1 MLGSPIPPQVSA
13 HAPFISS
20 AGAGL
25 IKGLLH
31 MTATR
36 GTGLDSPRVSV
47 GTDIEDRSDRHRDTS
62 RGADATLHAGRSS
75 PFARLGRWAAT
86 HFRRVLIAWLLV
98 VLVFGI
104 FAVRVENAL
113 AGAGW
118 QASNSQSV
126 AARAIIEKN
135 FSGLGATGLQ
145 VVIVDHHGPIA
156 SDPQAQAIVVKA
168 TNVLRS
174 DRRVSTVVPPQA
186 GVSVSRDGRTA
197 IITAG
202 ADADANKMVQAADA
216 VVAPLGALS
225 TSRVTVTLTGDSA
238 LWADF
243 NTANR
248 SAMLRSEMLSWPVT
262 IIILVIAFGSL
273 VAAGLPLLLTMAGL
287 LVAAGALVI
296 TTKFTPVSIWALNF
310 ALMFALALGI
320 DYALFLVMR
329 FRSALK
335 RRGAEPGDRE
345 AIVASVAETVDT
357 AGKAV
362 AFSALTVLASLAAI
376 LIVPSPA
383 FRSMA
388 FGIMLSVVAV
398 LAATL
403 TLLPAVLGKLG
414 TNINKGAIRLRR
426 GPRPEGEGRL
436 DRMLHSWGKFLWRHP
451 FPAGAAALVLLL
463 LAAAPVIG
471 MRTNMPS
478 ITIVPPSANARVGY
492 DQVTNAFGP
501 GAPGTLQV
509 LVPEGRQEQAMV
521 TLAHVSGVARIV
533 PGPTN
538 AGWTLDQVVPTSG
551 PSTTTTGATID
562 HLRQVLPAGTLI
574 GGAAAENHDL
584 QQSLASH
591 TPVVLAILG
600 VLGFLLLLIALGAP
614 LIAAMGVLITALSVA
629 GAFGIGRLIFQ
640 NGFLSGP
647 LGFQPQGFIDAWA
660 PLFFGAMVFGVAMD
674 YTLFMLSAA
683 KERYETHPDP
693 EHAMVGSMRTSGR
706 VVLSAAAVMIAVF
719 LTFALSGPLAP
730 KEMGVILAIAVALD
744 ALVVRL
750 VVLPVVLRLAGHGAW
765 HQPKWL
771 GRILP
776 KVKFSH

>member
-1 MLGSPIPPQVSA
+1 
-13 HAPFISS
+13 
-20 AGAGL
+20 
-25 IKGLLH
+25 
-31 MTATR
+31 MTASPS
-36 GTGLDSPRVSV
+36 TGLESPPSTPEVESH
-47 GTDIEDRSDRHRDTS
+47 DLSS
-62 RGADATLHAGRSS
+62 NGAPGDGPSAQAGHPS
-75 PFARLGRWAAT
+75 PFTRLGTWAAT

-98 VLVFGI
+98 LLVFGF
-104 FAVRVENAL
+104 FAVHVESAL

-126 AARAIIEKN
+126 AARAVIQKD

-145 VVIVDHHGPIA
+145 VVIVDHHGSIA
-156 SDPQAQAIVVKA
+156 SDPQAQVIAAKA
-168 TNVLRS
+168 TTVLRN
-174 DRRVSTVVPPQA
+174 DPRVSTVVPPQA
-186 GVSVSRDGRTA
+186 GVSISRDGRTA

-202 ADADANKMVQAADA
+202 AAADSNKMVQAADA
-216 VVAPLGALS
+216 VEPKLAALS
-225 TSRVTVTLTGDSA
+225 SSGVTVTLTGDSA

-248 SAMLRSEMLSWPVT
+248 SAMLKSEMLSWPVT
-262 IIILVIAFGSL
+262 IIILIIAFGSL

-388 FGIMLSVVAV
+388 FGIMLSVIAV

-414 TNINKGAIRLRR
+414 TNINKGSIRLRR
-426 GPRPEGEGRL
+426 GPRPEGEGPL
-436 DRMLHSWGKFLWRHP
+436 DRMLHSWGRFIWRHP
-451 FPAGAAALVLLL
+451 FPIGAAALVLLL
-463 LAAAPVIG
+463 AAAAPVIG

-492 DQVTNAFGP
+492 YQVTSTFGP

-509 LVPEGRQEQAMV
+509 VVPEAEQTQAMT
-521 TLAHVSGVARIV
+521 TLSHASGVAGVV
-533 PGPTN
+533 PGPTS
-538 AGWTLDQVVPTSG
+538 AGWTLDQVVPTTG

-584 QQSLASH
+584 QQTLASH
-591 TPVVLAILG
+591 TPLVLGILG

-693 EHAMVGSMRTSGR
+693 EHAMIGSMRTSGR

-750 VVLPVVLRLAGHGAW
+750 VVLPVVLRLGGHSAW

>member
-1 MLGSPIPPQVSA
+1 
-13 HAPFISS
+13 
-20 AGAGL
+20 
-25 IKGLLH
+25 
-31 MTATR
+31 MTASPS
-36 GTGLDSPRVSV
+36 TGLESPPPDPEVESH
-47 GTDIEDRSDRHRDTS
+47 DLSSH
-62 RGADATLHAGRSS
+62 GAPGDGRSAQKGRPS
-75 PFARLGRWAAT
+75 PFTRLGAWAAT

-98 VLVFGI
+98 VLVFGF
-104 FAVRVENAL
+104 FAVHVESAL

-126 AARAIIEKN
+126 AARAIIQKD

-156 SDPQAQAIVVKA
+156 SDPRAQAIVAKA
-168 TNVLRS
+168 TTVLRS
-174 DRRVSTVVPPQA
+174 DLRVSTVVPPQA
-186 GVSVSRDGRTA
+186 GVSISRDGRTA
-197 IITAG
+197 VITAG
-202 ADADANKMVQAADA
+202 SAADSNKMVQAADA
-216 VVAPLGALS
+216 LEPKLATLS
-225 TSRVTVTLTGDSA
+225 SSGVTVTLTGDSA

-248 SAMLRSEMLSWPVT
+248 SAMLRSELLSWPVT
-262 IIILVIAFGSL
+262 IIILVIAFGCL

-414 TNINKGAIRLRR
+414 TNINKGKIRLRR
-426 GPRPEGEGRL
+426 GPRPEGDGPL
-436 DRMLHSWGKFLWRHP
+436 DRMLHSWGKFIWRHP
-451 FPAGAAALVLLL
+451 FPIGAAALVLLL

-492 DQVTNAFGP
+492 YQVTSAFGP

-509 LVPEGRQEQAMV
+509 VVPEAEQAQAMA
-521 TLAHVSGVARIV
+521 TLSHASGVAGVV
-533 PGPTN
+533 PGSTN
-538 AGWTLDQVVPTSG
+538 AGWTLDQVVPTTG
-551 PSTTTTGATID
+551 PSTTTTAATID
-562 HLRQVLPAGTLI
+562 HLRQVLPPGTLI

-584 QQSLASH
+584 QQTLASH
-591 TPVVLAILG
+591 TPMVLGILG
-600 VLGFLLLLIALGAP
+600 VLGFLVLLIALGAP
-614 LIAAMGVLITALSVA
+614 LIAAMAVLITALSVA

-640 NGFLSGP
+640 NGFLAGL

-693 EHAMVGSMRTSGR
+693 EHAMIGSMRTSGR
-706 VVLSAAAVMIAVF
+706 VVLSAAAVMVAVF

-750 VVLPVVLRLAGHGAW
+750 VVLPVVLRLGMHHSW

-771 GRILP
+771 GRVLP
-776 KVKFSH
+776 TVRFLH

>member
-1 MLGSPIPPQVSA
+1 
-13 HAPFISS
+13 
-20 AGAGL
+20 
-25 IKGLLH
+25 

-36 GTGLDSPRVSV
+36 GTDLDSL
-47 GTDIEDRSDRHRDTS
+47 HL
-62 RGADATLHAGRSS
+62 DAGMELAEPPAGSESGPS
-75 PFARLGRWAAT
+75 PFARLGAWAAT
-86 HFRRVLIAWLLV
+86 HFRRILIAWLLV
-98 VLVFGI
+98 LLVFGI
-104 FAVRVENAL
+104 FAVHVENAL

-126 AARAIIEKN
+126 AARAIIEKD
-135 FSGLGATGLQ
+135 FSGLGATALQ
-145 VVIVDHHGPIA
+145 VVIVDHHGAIA
-156 SDPQAQAIVVKA
+156 TDPQAQAIEVKA
-168 TNVLRS
+168 ANVLRS
-174 DRRVSTVVPPQA
+174 DPRVSTVVPPQA

-202 ADADANKMVQAADA
+202 SAANSNEMVQAADSVEPKLA
-216 VVAPLGALS
+216 ALS
-225 TSRVTVTLTGDSA
+225 SSGVTVTLTGDSA

-329 FRSALK
+329 FRSALE
-335 RRGAEPGDRE
+335 RRGAKPGNRE

-376 LIVPSPA
+376 MIVPSPA

-414 TNINKGAIRLRR
+414 TNINKGKIRLRR
-426 GPRPEGEGRL
+426 GPRSEGEGPL
-436 DRMLHSWGKFLWRHP
+436 DRMLHRWGNFLWRHP

-463 LAAAPVIG
+463 LAAAPIIG

-478 ITIVPPSANARVGY
+478 ITIVPASANARVGY
-492 DQVTNAFGP
+492 DQVTSAFGP

-509 LVPEGRQEQAMV
+509 VVPEGEQARALS
-521 TLAHVSGVARIV
+521 TLAHTSGVADVV

-538 AGWTLDQVVPTSG
+538 AGWTLDQVVPTTG

-562 HLRQVLPAGTLI
+562 HLRQVLPAGTLV

-584 QQSLASH
+584 QQSLASY
-591 TPVVLAILG
+591 TPLVLAILG
-600 VLGFLLLLIALGAP
+600 ILGFLLLLIALGAP
-614 LIAAMGVLITALSVA
+614 LIAALGVLITALSVA

-750 VVLPVVLRLAGHGAW
+750 VVLPVVLRLSGHGAW
-765 HQPKWL
+765 HQPRWL

-776 KVKFSH
+776 KVSFSH

>member
-1 MLGSPIPPQVSA
+1 ML
-13 HAPFISS
+13 
-20 AGAGL
+20 
-25 IKGLLH
+25 
-31 MTATR
+31 
-36 GTGLDSPRVSV
+36 
-47 GTDIEDRSDRHRDTS
+47 
-62 RGADATLHAGRSS
+62 
-75 PFARLGRWAAT
+75 
-86 HFRRVLIAWLLV
+86 
-98 VLVFGI
+98 LVFGF
-104 FAVRVENAL
+104 FAVHVESAL

-126 AARAIIEKN
+126 AARAIIQKD

-156 SDPQAQAIVVKA
+156 SDSQAQAIVAQA
-168 TNVLRS
+168 TDVLRS
-174 DRRVSTVVPPQA
+174 DPRVSTVVPPQA
-186 GVSVSRDGRTA
+186 GVSISRDGRTA

-202 ADADANKMVQAADA
+202 SAADSNKMVQAADA
-216 VVAPLGALS
+216 VEPKLAALS
-225 TSRVTVTLTGDSA
+225 ASGVTVTLTGDSA

-335 RRGAEPGDRE
+335 RRGAEPGDRD

-414 TNINKGAIRLRR
+414 TNINKGKIRLRR
-426 GPRPEGEGRL
+426 GTRPEGEGPL
-436 DRMLHSWGKFLWRHP
+436 DRMLHAWGKFIWRHP
-451 FPAGAAALVLLL
+451 FPIGAAALVFLL
-463 LAAAPVIG
+463 LAAAPVVG

-492 DQVTNAFGP
+492 YQVTSAFGP

-509 LVPEGRQEQAMV
+509 VVPEAKQAQAMA
-521 TLAHVSGVARIV
+521 TLSHASGVAGVI
-533 PGPTN
+533 PGSTR
-538 AGWTLDQVVPTSG
+538 AGWTLDQVVPTAG
-551 PSTTTTGATID
+551 PSTTTTGTTID
-562 HLRQVLPAGTLI
+562 HLRQVLPPGTLI

-584 QQSLASH
+584 QQTLASH
-591 TPVVLAILG
+591 TPMVLGILG

-674 YTLFMLSAA
+674 YTLFMLRRPRSAT
-683 KERYETHPDP
+683 RPTPTP
-693 EHAMVGSMRTSGR
+693 NT
-706 VVLSAAAVMIAVF
+706 
-719 LTFALSGPLAP
+719 P
-730 KEMGVILAIAVALD
+730 
-744 ALVVRL
+744 
-750 VVLPVVLRLAGHGAW
+750 
-765 HQPKWL
+765 
-771 GRILP
+771 
-776 KVKFSH
+776 

>member
-1 MLGSPIPPQVSA
+1 
-13 HAPFISS
+13 
-20 AGAGL
+20 
-25 IKGLLH
+25 
-31 MTATR
+31 MTASAS
-36 GTGLDSPRVSV
+36 TGLGARGVALSPPPPGLVEHSDTRSELPE
-47 GTDIEDRSDRHRDTS
+47 GDRPR
-62 RGADATLHAGRSS
+62 
-75 PFARLGRWAAT
+75 PFARLGAWAAT
-86 HFRRVLIAWLLV
+86 HFRRVLTAW
-98 VLVFGI
+98 VLVIVAFGF
-104 FAVRVENAL
+104 FAVHVESAL

-118 QASNSQSV
+118 QATGSQSV
-126 AARAIIEKN
+126 AARAVIQKD

-145 VVIVDHHGPIA
+145 VVIVDHHGPFA
-156 SDPQAQAIVVKA
+156 SDPQAQAVMAKA
-168 TNVLRS
+168 TQVLRS
-174 DRRVSTVVPPQA
+174 DPRVSTVIPPQA
-186 GVSVSRDGRTA
+186 GVSISRDGRTA
-197 IITAG
+197 VITAG
-202 ADADANKMVQAADA
+202 AAANSNKMVQAADA
-216 VVAPLGALS
+216 VEPKLAALS
-225 TSRVTVTLTGDSA
+225 SSGVSVTLTGDSA
-238 LWADF
+238 LWANF
-243 NTANR
+243 NNANR

-262 IIILVIAFGSL
+262 IIILIIAFGSL

-329 FRSALK
+329 FRTALE
-335 RRGAEPGDRE
+335 RRGAQPGDHE

-388 FGIMLSVVAV
+388 FGIMLAVVAV

-414 TNINKGAIRLRR
+414 TNINKGKIRLRR
-426 GPRPEGEGRL
+426 RPPAEGAGQL

-451 FPAGAAALVLLL
+451 FPAGAAALVFLL
-463 LAAAPVIG
+463 LAAAPIIG

-478 ITIVPPSANARVGY
+478 ITIVPSSANARVGY
-492 DQVTNAFGP
+492 YEVTSAFGP

-509 LVPEGRQEQAMV
+509 VVPAGEQARAM
-521 TLAHVSGVARIV
+521 TILAHTSGVAAATS
-533 PGPTN
+533 GLTH
-538 AGWTLDQVVPTSG
+538 AGWTLDQVVPTTG
-551 PSTTTTGATID
+551 PSTTATGATID
-562 HLRQVLPAGTLI
+562 HLRRVLPAGTLI

-591 TPVVLAILG
+591 TPIVLAILG
-600 VLGFLLLLIALGAP
+600 VFGFLLLLIALGAP

-640 NGFLSGP
+640 NGFLSGV
-647 LGFQPQGFIDAWA
+647 LNFQPQGFIDAWA

-693 EHAMVGSMRTSGR
+693 EQAMIGSMRTSGR
-706 VVLSAAAVMIAVF
+706 VVLSAAAVMVAVF

-730 KEMGVILAIAVALD
+730 KEMGVILSIAVALD

-750 VVLPVVLRLAGHGAW
+750 VVLPVVLRLGGHRAW

-771 GRILP
+771 SRILP
-776 KVKFSH
+776 NVRFSH

>member
-1 MLGSPIPPQVSA
+1 
-13 HAPFISS
+13 
-20 AGAGL
+20 
-25 IKGLLH
+25 
-31 MTATR
+31 
-36 GTGLDSPRVSV
+36 VSV

>member
-1 MLGSPIPPQVSA
+1 
-13 HAPFISS
+13 
-20 AGAGL
+20 
-25 IKGLLH
+25 
-31 MTATR
+31 MTAIPETD
-36 GTGLDSPRVSV
+36 LDSTLAAAKEGSVPTFEHRERGGAERVDP
-47 GTDIEDRSDRHRDTS
+47 GHH
-62 RGADATLHAGRSS
+62 G
-75 PFARLGRWAAT
+75 PFARLGAWAAT

-98 VLVFGI
+98 LVLFGI
-104 FAVRVENAL
+104 FAVHVESAL

-126 AARAIIEKN
+126 AARAIIEKD
-135 FSGLGATGLQ
+135 FAGLGATALQ

-156 SDPQAQAIVVKA
+156 SDPQARAVMARA
-168 TNVLRS
+168 TDLLRS
-174 DRRVSTVVPPQA
+174 DPRVSTVVPPQA
-186 GVSVSRDGRTA
+186 GLSISRDGRTA

-202 ADADANKMVQAADA
+202 AAANSNEMVEAADA
-216 VVAPLGALS
+216 VEPKLAALS
-225 TSRVTVTLTGDSA
+225 TSRVSVTLTGDSA

-248 SAMLRSEMLSWPVT
+248 SAMLKSEMLSWPVT
-262 IIILVIAFGSL
+262 IIILIIAFGSL

-287 LVAAGALVI
+287 LVAAGALVM
-296 TTKFTPVSIWALNF
+296 TTTFTPVSIWALNF

-329 FRSALK
+329 FRSALR
-335 RRGAEPGDRE
+335 RRGAERGERE
-345 AIVASVAETVDT
+345 AIVAAVAETVDT

-388 FGIMLSVVAV
+388 FGIMLSVIAV

-403 TLLPAVLGKLG
+403 TLLPAVLGKIG
-414 TNINKGAIRLRR
+414 TNINKGTIRLGR
-426 GPRPEGEGRL
+426 GGSKVGEGPL
-436 DRMLHSWGKFLWRHP
+436 DRQLHRWGKFLWKHP
-451 FPAGAAALVLLL
+451 FPAGAAALLFLL

-478 ITIVPPSANARVGY
+478 ITIVPASANARVGY
-492 DQVTNAFGP
+492 NQVASAFGP

-509 LVPEGRQEQAMV
+509 VVPADKQAEAMAIFAR
-521 TLAHVSGVARIV
+521 TSGVAGTV

-538 AGWTLDQVVPTSG
+538 AGWTLDQVVPTTG
-551 PSTTTTGATID
+551 PSTAATGATIER
-562 HLRQVLPAGTLI
+562 LRLVLPAGTLV
-574 GGAAAENHDL
+574 GGAAAENYDL

-591 TPVVLAILG
+591 TPIVLAVLG
-600 VLGFLLLLIALGAP
+600 VLGFLLPLIALGAP

-640 NGFLSGP
+640 NGLLSG
-647 LGFQPQGFIDAWA
+647 LLNFQPQGFIDAWA

-693 EHAMVGSMRTSGR
+693 EHAMIGSMRTSGR

-750 VVLPVVLRLAGHGAW
+750 VVLPVLLRLGRHSAW

-776 KVKFSH
+776 KVTFSH

>member
-1 MLGSPIPPQVSA
+1 
-13 HAPFISS
+13 
-20 AGAGL
+20 
-25 IKGLLH
+25 
-31 MTATR
+31 MTTTR
-36 GTGLDSPRVSV
+36 GTGLDSPKVSA
-47 GTDIEDRSDRHRDTS
+47 GTEVADPPAGIRDS
-62 RGADATLHAGRSS
+62 AHGDDDAVRGIRPG
-75 PFARLGRWAAT
+75 PFARLGAWAAT

-104 FAVRVENAL
+104 FAVHVENAL

-126 AARAIIEKN
+126 AARAVIEKD
-135 FSGLGATGLQ
+135 FSGLGATALQ
-145 VVIVDHHGPIA
+145 VVIVDHHGAIA
-156 SDPQAQAIVVKA
+156 SDPQAQAVVVRA

-174 DRRVSTVVPPQA
+174 DARVSTVVPPQA

-197 IITAG
+197 IVTAG
-202 ADADANKMVQAADA
+202 SAANSNKMVQAADSVEPKLA
-216 VVAPLGALS
+216 ALS
-225 TSRVTVTLTGDSA
+225 SSGVTVTLTGDSA

-273 VAAGLPLLLTMAGL
+273 VAAGLPLLLTMVGL
-287 LVAAGALVI
+287 LVAAGALVL
-296 TTKFTPVSIWALNF
+296 TTKFMPVSIWALNF

-329 FRSALK
+329 FRAALK

-376 LIVPSPA
+376 MIVPSPA

-414 TNINKGAIRLRR
+414 TNINKGKIRLRR
-426 GPRPEGEGRL
+426 GPQPEGEGSL
-436 DRMLHSWGKFLWRHP
+436 DRILHRWGNFLWRHP
-451 FPAGAAALVLLL
+451 LPAGAAALVLLL
-463 LAAAPVIG
+463 LAAAPIIG

-478 ITIVPPSANARVGY
+478 ITIVPASANARVGY
-492 DQVTNAFGP
+492 NQVTSAFGP

-509 LVPEGRQEQAMV
+509 VVPEAEQARTLS
-521 TLAHVSGVARIV
+521 TLAHVSGVASVV

-538 AGWTLDQVVPTSG
+538 AGWTFDQVVPTTG
-551 PSTTTTGATID
+551 PSTTATGATID

-584 QQSLASH
+584 QQSLASY
-591 TPVVLAILG
+591 TPLVLAILG

-614 LIAAMGVLITALSVA
+614 LIAALGVLITALSVA
-629 GAFGIGRLIFQ
+629 GAFGMGRLIFQ
-640 NGFLSGP
+640 NGFLSGL

-750 VVLPVVLRLAGHGAW
+750 VVLPVVLRLGGHASW

-776 KVKFSH
+776 TVKFSH

>member
-1 MLGSPIPPQVSA
+1 MSA
-13 HAPFISS
+13 STS
-20 AGAGL
+20 
-25 IKGLLH
+25 
-31 MTATR
+31 
-36 GTGLDSPRVSV
+36 TGLDAQPGVLSPDSPPVVDYRGSRSEPAD
-47 GTDIEDRSDRHRDTS
+47 GDRPR
-62 RGADATLHAGRSS
+62 L
-75 PFARLGRWAAT
+75 FARLGAWSAT
-86 HFRRVLIAWLLV
+86 HFRQVLAVWLFVIAA
-98 VLVFGI
+98 FGF
-104 FAVRVENAL
+104 FAVHAESAL

-118 QASNSQSV
+118 QASGSQSV
-126 AARAIIEKN
+126 AARAVVEKD
-135 FSGLGATGLQ
+135 FAGLGATGLQ

-156 SDPQAQAIVVKA
+156 SDPQAQAVVAKA
-168 TNVLRS
+168 TRVLRS
-174 DRRVSTVVPPQA
+174 DPRVSTVAAPRA
-186 GVSVSRDGRTA
+186 GVSISPDGRTA

-202 ADADANKMVQAADA
+202 SAADSNKMVQAADA
-216 VVAPLGALS
+216 VQPKLATLS
-225 TSRVTVTLTGDSA
+225 SPAVSVTLTGDSA
-238 LWADF
+238 LWANF

-262 IIILVIAFGSL
+262 IIILIIAFGSL

-329 FRSALK
+329 FRSALE
-335 RRGAEPGDRE
+335 RRGAEPVDHD
-345 AIVASVAETVDT
+345 AVVASVAETVDT

-388 FGIMLSVVAV
+388 FGIMLAVVAV

-403 TLLPAVLGKLG
+403 ALLPAVLGKLG
-414 TNINKGAIRLRR
+414 TNINKGRIRLGRR
-426 GPRPEGEGRL
+426 PPADGEGPL
-436 DRMLHSWGKFLWRHP
+436 DRTLHRWGKFLWRHP
-451 FPAGAAALVLLL
+451 FPAGGAALVLLL
-463 LAAAPVIG
+463 LAAAPIIG

-478 ITIVPPSANARVGY
+478 ITIVPPNANARVGY
-492 DQVTNAFGP
+492 DQVTSGFGP

-509 LVPEGRQEQAMV
+509 VVHAVEQAQAMAV
-521 TLAHVSGVARIV
+521 LAHTPGVAEAV
-533 PGPTN
+533 PGPTS
-538 AGWTLDQVVPTSG
+538 AGWTLDQVVPTTG

-562 HLRQVLPAGTLI
+562 HLREVLPVGTLV

-591 TPVVLAILG
+591 TPIVLGILG
-600 VLGFLLLLIALGAP
+600 ILGFLLLLIALGAP
-614 LIAAMGVLITALSVA
+614 LIAAAGVLITALSVA

-647 LGFQPQGFIDAWA
+647 LNFQPQGFIDAWA

-683 KERYETHPDP
+683 KERYETHTDP
-693 EHAMVGSMRTSGR
+693 ERAMIGSMRTSGR
-706 VVLSAAAVMIAVF
+706 VVLSAAAVMVAVF

-750 VVLPVVLRLAGHGAW
+750 VVLPVVLRLGGHSAW
-765 HQPKWL
+765 HQPRWL
-771 GRILP
+771 SRILP
-776 KVKFSH
+776 NVRFSH

>member
-1 MLGSPIPPQVSA
+1 M
-13 HAPFISS
+13 
-20 AGAGL
+20 
-25 IKGLLH
+25 
-31 MTATR
+31 
-36 GTGLDSPRVSV
+36 
-47 GTDIEDRSDRHRDTS
+47 
-62 RGADATLHAGRSS
+62 
-75 PFARLGRWAAT
+75 
-86 HFRRVLIAWLLV
+86 AWLLV
-98 VLVFGI
+98 IAGFGF
-104 FAVRVENAL
+104 FAVHVESAL

-118 QASNSQSV
+118 QASGSQSV
-126 AARAIIEKN
+126 AARVVIEKN
-135 FSGLGATGLQ
+135 FAGLGATGLQ
-145 VVIVDHHGPIA
+145 VVIVDHRGPIT
-156 SDPQAQAIVVKA
+156 SDPRAQAVVAKA
-168 TNVLRS
+168 TRVLRS
-174 DRRVSTVVPPQA
+174 DPRVSTVVPPQV
-186 GVSVSRDGRTA
+186 GVSISKDGRTA
-197 IITAG
+197 VITAG
-202 ADADANKMVQAADA
+202 AAANSNKMVQAADA
-216 VVAPLGALS
+216 VAPKLAALS
-225 TSRVTVTLTGDSA
+225 SSGVSVTLTGDSA
-238 LWADF
+238 LWANF

-248 SAMLRSEMLSWPVT
+248 SAMLKSEMLSWPVT
-262 IIILVIAFGSL
+262 IIILIIAFGSL
-273 VAAGLPLLLTMAGL
+273 VAAGLPLLLTMVGL

-335 RRGAEPGDRE
+335 RRGAEPGDSE

-388 FGIMLSVVAV
+388 FGIMLAVVAV
-398 LAATL
+398 LAATV

-414 TNINKGAIRLRR
+414 TNINKGKVRLRR
-426 GPRPEGEGRL
+426 RPSPEGESTL
-436 DRMLHSWGKFLWRHP
+436 DRILHRWGKFLWRHP

-463 LAAAPVIG
+463 LAAAPIIG

-478 ITIVPPSANARVGY
+478 ITIVPPSANARIGY
-492 DQVTNAFGP
+492 YQVTNAFGP

-509 LVPEGRQEQAMV
+509 VVPTIEQPQAMDA
-521 TLAHVSGVARIV
+521 LAHASGVAGVV
-533 PGPTN
+533 PGPAH
-538 AGWTLDQVVPTSG
+538 AGWTLDQVVSTTG
-551 PSTTTTGATID
+551 PSTAATGATID
-562 HLRQVLPAGTLI
+562 HLRRVLPVGALV

-591 TPVVLAILG
+591 TPLVLGILG
-600 VLGFLLLLIALGAP
+600 ALGFILLLIALGAP
-614 LIAAMGVLITALSVA
+614 LIAALGVLITALSVA
-629 GAFGIGRLIFQ
+629 GAFGLGRLIFQ
-640 NGFLSGP
+640 NGFLAGP

-706 VVLSAAAVMIAVF
+706 VVLSAAAVMVAVF

-750 VVLPVVLRLAGHGAW
+750 VVLPVVLRLGGHSAW

-776 KVKFSH
+776 KVRFSH

>member
-13 HAPFISS
+13 HGPSS

-36 GTGLDSPRVSV
+36 GTGLNSPRVSV
-47 GTDIEDRSDRHRDTS
+47 GTDVEDRSDRHRDTS
-62 RGADATLHAGRSS
+62 RGADATLHAGRPS

-197 IITAG
+197 IITADAA
-202 ADADANKMVQAADA
+202 ADSNKMVQAADA
-216 VVAPLGALS
+216 VRRTPLGALS

-335 RRGAEPGDRE
+335 RRGADPATTRRSSPRWPKRSIPP
-345 AIVASVAETVDT
+345 ARPWR
-357 AGKAV
+357 
-362 AFSALTVLASLAAI
+362 SA
-376 LIVPSPA
+376 
-383 FRSMA
+383 
-388 FGIMLSVVAV
+388 
-398 LAATL
+398 
-403 TLLPAVLGKLG
+403 
-414 TNINKGAIRLRR
+414 
-426 GPRPEGEGRL
+426 
-436 DRMLHSWGKFLWRHP
+436 H
-451 FPAGAAALVLLL
+451 
-463 LAAAPVIG
+463 
-471 MRTNMPS
+471 
-478 ITIVPPSANARVGY
+478 
-492 DQVTNAFGP
+492 
-501 GAPGTLQV
+501 
-509 LVPEGRQEQAMV
+509 
-521 TLAHVSGVARIV
+521 
-533 PGPTN
+533 
-538 AGWTLDQVVPTSG
+538 
-551 PSTTTTGATID
+551 
-562 HLRQVLPAGTLI
+562 
-574 GGAAAENHDL
+574 
-584 QQSLASH
+584 
-591 TPVVLAILG
+591 
-600 VLGFLLLLIALGAP
+600 
-614 LIAAMGVLITALSVA
+614 
-629 GAFGIGRLIFQ
+629 
-640 NGFLSGP
+640 
-647 LGFQPQGFIDAWA
+647 
-660 PLFFGAMVFGVAMD
+660 
-674 YTLFMLSAA
+674 
-683 KERYETHPDP
+683 
-693 EHAMVGSMRTSGR
+693 
-706 VVLSAAAVMIAVF
+706 
-719 LTFALSGPLAP
+719 
-730 KEMGVILAIAVALD
+730 
-744 ALVVRL
+744 
-750 VVLPVVLRLAGHGAW
+750 
-765 HQPKWL
+765 
-771 GRILP
+771 
-776 KVKFSH
+776 

>member
-1 MLGSPIPPQVSA
+1 
-13 HAPFISS
+13 
-20 AGAGL
+20 
-25 IKGLLH
+25 

-36 GTGLDSPRVSV
+36 GTGLQPAHDVPGASADAGRTASDGSGRD
-47 GTDIEDRSDRHRDTS
+47 GTDGNAHD
-62 RGADATLHAGRSS
+62 GGPG

-86 HFRRVLIAWLLV
+86 HFRQVLIAWILIL
-98 VLVFGI
+98 LVFGF
-104 FAVRVENAL
+104 FAVRVESAL

-126 AARAIIEKN
+126 AARAVIEKN
-135 FSGLGATGLQ
+135 FAGLGATGLQ
-145 VVIVDHHGPIA
+145 VVVVDHAGPIA
-156 SDPQAQAIVVKA
+156 SDPQAQAAVAKA
-168 TNVLRS
+168 TGVLRA
-174 DRRVSTVVPPQA
+174 DPRVSTVVPPQP
-186 GVSVSRDGRTA
+186 GVSISKDGRTA

-202 ADADANKMVQAADA
+202 AKADSNKMVEAADA
-216 VVAPLGALS
+216 VQPKLAALS
-225 TSRVTVTLTGDSA
+225 TPQVTLVLTGDSA
-238 LWADF
+238 LWANF

-248 SAMLRSEMLSWPVT
+248 SAMLKSEMLSWPVT
-262 IIILVIAFGSL
+262 IIILIIAFGSL

-329 FRSALK
+329 FRSALA
-335 RRGAEPGDRE
+335 RRGATPGDRE

-388 FGIMLSVVAV
+388 FGIMLSVIAV

-414 TNINKGAIRLRR
+414 TNINKGTIRLGR
-426 GPRPEGEGRL
+426 GGPKVGEGPL
-436 DRMLHSWGKFLWRHP
+436 DRQLHRWGKFLWKHP
-451 FPAGAAALVLLL
+451 LPAGAAALVFLL
-463 LAAAPVIG
+463 LAAAPVLG

-492 DQVTNAFGP
+492 NQVTSAFGA

-509 LVPEGRQEQAMV
+509 VVPTGEQAAAMAV
-521 TLAHVSGVARIV
+521 LARTPGVAGAV
-533 PGPTN
+533 PGPTRD
-538 AGWTLDQVVPTSG
+538 GWTLDQVVPTTG
-551 PSTTTTGATID
+551 PSTVATGATID
-562 HLRQVLPAGTLI
+562 RLRQVLPAGTLV

-591 TPVVLAILG
+591 TPLVLAILG
-600 VLGFLLLLIALGAP
+600 ILGFLLLLIALGAP
-614 LIAAMGVLITALSVA
+614 LIAALGVLITALSVA

-640 NGFLSGP
+640 DGFMSGP
-647 LGFQPQGFIDAWA
+647 LNFQAQGFIDAWA

-693 EHAMVGSMRTSGR
+693 EHAMIGSMRTSGR

-750 VVLPVVLRLAGHGAW
+750 VVLPVVLRLGGHGAW

-771 GRILP
+771 ARILP
-776 KVKFSH
+776 TVKFSH

>member
-1 MLGSPIPPQVSA
+1 M
-13 HAPFISS
+13 S
-20 AGAGL
+20 AGTAVADRPSGL
-25 IKGLLH
+25 
-31 MTATR
+31 A
-36 GTGLDSPRVSV
+36 DSV
-47 GTDIEDRSDRHRDTS
+47 GGDEDVLRTNRQ
-62 RGADATLHAGRSS
+62 G
-75 PFARLGRWAAT
+75 PFARLGAWAAT
-86 HFRRVLIAWLLV
+86 HFRRVIIAW
-98 VLVFGI
+98 VLVLLIFGI
-104 FAVRVENAL
+104 FAVHVENAL

-126 AARAIIEKN
+126 AARAIIEKD
-135 FSGLGATGLQ
+135 FSGLGATALQ

-156 SDPQAQAIVVKA
+156 SDPQVQAVVAKA

-174 DRRVSTVVPPQA
+174 DPRVSTVVPPQA

-202 ADADANKMVQAADA
+202 SAANSNKMVEAADSVEPKLA
-216 VVAPLGALS
+216 ALS
-225 TSRVTVTLTGDSA
+225 SSGVTVTLTGDSA

-335 RRGAEPGDRE
+335 RRGANPGDRE
-345 AIVASVAETVDT
+345 AIVASVTETVDT

-376 LIVPSPA
+376 MIVPSPA

-414 TNINKGAIRLRR
+414 TNISKGKIRLRR
-426 GPRPEGEGRL
+426 GPRPDGEGSL
-436 DRMLHSWGKFLWRHP
+436 DRILHRWGNFLWRHP
-451 FPAGAAALVLLL
+451 FPAGGAALVLLL
-463 LAAAPVIG
+463 LAAAPIIG

-478 ITIVPPSANARVGY
+478 ITIVPASANARVGY
-492 DQVTNAFGP
+492 DQVTSAFGP
-501 GAPGTLQV
+501 GAPGPLQV
-509 LVPEGRQEQAMV
+509 VVPEGEQARALS
-521 TLAHVSGVARIV
+521 TLAHASGVAGVV

-538 AGWTLDQVVPTSG
+538 AGWTLDQVVPTTG
-551 PSTTTTGATID
+551 PSTTATGATID

-584 QQSLASH
+584 QQSLASY
-591 TPVVLAILG
+591 TPLVLAILG
-600 VLGFLLLLIALGAP
+600 VFGFLLLLIALGAP
-614 LIAAMGVLITALSVA
+614 LIAALGVLITALSVA

-750 VVLPVVLRLAGHGAW
+750 VVLPVVLRLGGHGAW

-776 KVKFSH
+776 TVKFSH

>member
-1 MLGSPIPPQVSA
+1 
-13 HAPFISS
+13 
-20 AGAGL
+20 
-25 IKGLLH
+25 
-31 MTATR
+31 MTASPS
-36 GTGLDSPRVSV
+36 TGLESPPSAPEVENQDLSSNRAPGDGCSAEV
-47 GTDIEDRSDRHRDTS
+47 GHP
-62 RGADATLHAGRSS
+62 S
-75 PFARLGRWAAT
+75 PFARLGAWAAS
-86 HFRRVLIAWLLV
+86 HFRRVLIAWIV
-98 VLVFGI
+98 VLLVFGF
-104 FAVRVENAL
+104 FAIHVENAL

-118 QASNSQSV
+118 QASDSQSV
-126 AARAIIEKN
+126 AARAIIQKD

-156 SDPQAQAIVVKA
+156 SDPKAQAIVAKA
-168 TNVLRS
+168 TNALRG
-174 DRRVSTVVPPQA
+174 DPRVSTVVPPQP
-186 GVSVSRDGRTA
+186 GVSISRDGRTA

-202 ADADANKMVQAADA
+202 SAADSNKMVQAADA
-216 VVAPLGALS
+216 VEPKLAALS
-225 TSRVTVTLTGDSA
+225 SSGVSVTLTGDSA

-262 IIILVIAFGSL
+262 IIILVVAFGSL

-376 LIVPSPA
+376 LAVPSPA

-414 TNINKGAIRLRR
+414 TNINKGKIRLRR
-426 GPRPEGEGRL
+426 GPRPEGEGPL
-436 DRMLHSWGKFLWRHP
+436 DRMLHSWGKFIWRHP
-451 FPAGAAALVLLL
+451 FPIGAAALVLLL

-492 DQVTNAFGP
+492 YQVTSAFGP

-509 LVPEGRQEQAMV
+509 VVPEAKQKQAMA
-521 TLAHVSGVARIV
+521 TLSHASGVAGVI
-533 PGPTN
+533 PGPTS
-538 AGWTLDQVVPTSG
+538 AGWILDQVVPTTG
-551 PSTTTTGATID
+551 PSTTATGATID
-562 HLRQVLPAGTLI
+562 HLRQVLPPGTLI

-584 QQSLASH
+584 QQTLASH
-591 TPVVLAILG
+591 TPLVLGILG
-600 VLGFLLLLIALGAP
+600 ILGFLLLLIALGAP

-640 NGFLSGP
+640 NGFLSGA

-693 EHAMVGSMRTSGR
+693 EHAMIGSMRTSGR
-706 VVLSAAAVMIAVF
+706 VVLSAAAVMVAVF

-750 VVLPVVLRLAGHGAW
+750 VVLPVLLRLGMHHSW

-776 KVKFSH
+776 KVRFSH